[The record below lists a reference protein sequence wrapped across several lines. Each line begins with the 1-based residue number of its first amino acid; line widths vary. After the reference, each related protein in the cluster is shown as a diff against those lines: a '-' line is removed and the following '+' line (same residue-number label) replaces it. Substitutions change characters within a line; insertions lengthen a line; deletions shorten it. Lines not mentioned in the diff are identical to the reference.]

1 MSGNGKADSNALFVL
16 ATRMYVHYKFKT
28 RKSFDPSAALVDDAY
43 AHEVLALVRS
53 VKDSKLDEMARSF
66 EQGRFG
72 KLARTPTPAA
82 TKAGRDEPVM
92 DLPLG
97 SPSRA

>member
-1 MSGNGKADSNALFVL
+1 MSGKGKADSNSLFVL

-53 VKDSKLDEMARSF
+53 TKDSKLDEMARTF

-72 KLARTPTPAA
+72 KLATPAPR
-82 TKAGRDEPVM
+82 KAGRDEPVM
-92 DLPLG
+92 DLPLE
-97 SPSRA
+97 SPSQA

>member
-1 MSGNGKADSNALFVL
+1 MSGKGKADSNSLFVL

-53 VKDSKLDEMARSF
+53 VKDSRLDEMARSF

-72 KLARTPTPAA
+72 ELAQPKPAPS
-82 TKAGRDEPVM
+82 KAGRDEPVM
-92 DLPLG
+92 DLPLE
-97 SPSRA
+97 SPSQA